1 MDPTGIL
8 TWTVAATTL
17 GLNAGLWI
25 VAIQSFRSW
34 SAWRKRRPE
43 PLRWPAAHV
52 FVCLKGHLPEIR
64 GTALALDSQ
73 NYPGDFRVTFVTEEP
88 AAGGDEAA
96 AALEAVLPETSRS
109 DHVVAGRVTD
119 ADVRCA
125 QKNFNLLAGIRHAE
139 AGRAGIEVYA
149 FCDGDL
155 LPQPRWLRE
164 MVRPIAS
171 HDGDATTSL
180 HYAIAADNPLLGALH
195 GLVETLQSW
204 AALVCRGATWGG
216 STAIRASVFASLD
229 LAAVWSRTCVD
240 DLSMSRALRQSRLR
254 VVPVPQFLVSSRSE
268 IGSYRGFVRWLG
280 RQFFFVKVYLPSRWH
295 LLWMKFTLDV
305 IAIWFAVFHISH
317 RVVRGEW
324 ASGASAGVAAV
335 LAAAVVLGAFQ
346 FFRYVLPERPPFR
359 PWLGATFLAHPA
371 ALLACADATLRRKRL
386 AWRDLTYVLERDGYV
401 VGITGNVNGAHG
413 APREPASARNGAG
426 EPTPAPVAEDLTV

>member
-1 MDPTGIL
+1 MDTTGIL
-8 TWTVAATTL
+8 TWSVALATL
-17 GLNAGLWI
+17 GLNASLWL
-25 VAIQSFRSW
+25 VAIRSFRSW
-34 SAWRKRRPE
+34 SAWRRRRRE
-43 PLRWPAAHV
+43 PARWPAAHV

-64 GTALALDSQ
+64 RTAAALDSQ
-73 NYPGDFRVTFVTEEP
+73 TYPGDYRVTFVTESSTADGDV
-88 AAGGDEAA
+88 AASE
-96 AALEAVLPETSRS
+96 LQAVLPHTRRC
-109 DHVVAGRVTD
+109 DHAVAGRVVD
-119 ADVRCA
+119 AKVRCA

-139 AGRAGIEVYA
+139 ASRERIEVYA

-155 LPQPRWLRE
+155 LPQPGWLTE

-171 HDGDATTSL
+171 HDSDATTSL
-180 HYAIAADNPLLGALH
+180 HYAIAADRPLLGALH

-229 LAAVWSRTCVD
+229 LAAIWSRTCVD
-240 DLSMSRALRQSRLR
+240 DLSMSRALRKSRLR

-305 IAIWFAVFHISH
+305 IAIWFAAFHLSH
-317 RVVRGEW
+317 RVLRGEW
-324 ASGASAGVAAV
+324 ASGSAAGVAAV

-386 AWRDLTYVLERDGYV
+386 AWSDLTYVLEGDGDV
-401 VGITGNVNGAHG
+401 VGITGNGKPV
-413 APREPASARNGAG
+413 EP
-426 EPTPAPVAEDLTV
+426 PVVEEAVV